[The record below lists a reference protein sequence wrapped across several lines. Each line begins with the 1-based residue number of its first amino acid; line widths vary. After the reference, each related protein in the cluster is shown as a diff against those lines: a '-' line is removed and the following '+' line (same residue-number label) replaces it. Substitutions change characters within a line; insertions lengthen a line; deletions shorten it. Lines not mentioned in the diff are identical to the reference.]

1 MKVLEILGASGATT
15 SINDMANNIPKN
27 TDLDIFSIL
36 GWVYAAAG
44 LVAAGFIV
52 YGAVN
57 YLLSQGQPGK
67 IEQASQTIVYAVI
80 GLVVVLL
87 ASGITYLISQSV

>member
-1 MKVLEILGASGATT
+1 MKVLEIMGAPAAQD
-15 SINDMANNIPKN
+15 SIKDMANNIPKN
-27 TDLDIFSIL
+27 TDLNIFAIL
-36 GWVYAAAG
+36 GWVYAATG
-44 LVAAGFIV
+44 LIAAGFIV

-57 YLLSQGQPGK
+57 YVMSQGQPSK